1 MNFYIADMHLGHKNV
16 LKFDNRP
23 FLSVSEMDKVLIENW
38 NSRVSTLT
46 MMCIFWEMYVIA
58 LSISQLGI

>member
-38 NSRVSTLT
+38 NSRVSTNDDVYL
-46 MMCIFWEMYVIA
+46 
-58 LSISQLGI
+58 L

>member
-1 MNFYIADMHLGHKNV
+1 MNLYIADMHLGHENV

-38 NSRVSTLT
+38 NSRVSTNDDVYLFGRC
-46 MMCIFWEMYVIA
+46 M
-58 LSISQLGI
+58 LSL

>member
-23 FLSVSEMDKVLIENW
+23 FLSVSEMDKVLIG
-38 NSRVSTLT
+38 TAGYQLT

>member
-1 MNFYIADMHLGHKNV
+1 MNLYIADMHLGHENV

-23 FLSVSEMDKVLIENW
+23 FLSVSEMDKVLI
-38 NSRVSTLT
+38 
-46 MMCIFWEMYVIA
+46 A

>member
-38 NSRVSTLT
+38 NSRVSTNDDVYL
-46 MMCIFWEMYVIA
+46 WEMYVIA